1 MECNS
6 CYSAYCC
13 DSQYFLFL
21 IIFLIKKKWYH
32 YNWED
37 CSEHAALLTF
47 AAPIYELKLT
57 GWVFFFFLQTKIS
70 PCVGWFHFWL
80 TVFCSQAH
88 HASQCALQLSGPV
101 PQQVRQ
107 HISPV
112 LKMTRYSLYN
122 LTGPN
127 VQLDNT
133 ENLQMD
139 HVCLFYHS
147 AFLFYPVER
156 YCWSDLKCTWPT
168 MGTTES
174 CAGSHLGTT

>member
-21 IIFLIKKKWYH
+21 IIFLIKKNDITITERIAQNMRH
-32 YNWED
+32 SSHLQLPFMNWNWQDE
-37 CSEHAALLTF
+37 F
-47 AAPIYELKLT
+47 
-57 GWVFFFFLQTKIS
+57 FFFFLQTKIS